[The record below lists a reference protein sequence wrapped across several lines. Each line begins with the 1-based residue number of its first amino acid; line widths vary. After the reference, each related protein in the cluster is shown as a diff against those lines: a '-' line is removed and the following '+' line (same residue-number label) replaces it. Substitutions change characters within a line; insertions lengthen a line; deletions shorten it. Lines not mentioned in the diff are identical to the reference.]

1 MMSKNT
7 EQLHLQ
13 DLADTT
19 VINPVDAN
27 GARGLE
33 GLGAFPPAG
42 GDGFAGFTADG
53 GDGGNMP
60 LEAKKSH
67 KGPIIVLVSI
77 AVILV
82 ALIAVFFTM
91 RWHYADRV
99 APGVSFGSVKVTGQ
113 TRGDLT
119 ATVNKAVKDSSVV
132 VKGDNDRQISATLKD
147 LGVSVD
153 VKKTVDDLLA
163 AKKSEN
169 LLQDIARVNP
179 FSHESVKLAAKVNTY
194 EMSRFLSDK
203 LISDDERAVASSISY
218 DANA

>member
-60 LEAKKSH
+60 L
-67 KGPIIVLVSI
+67 
-77 AVILV
+77 
-82 ALIAVFFTM
+82 
-91 RWHYADRV
+91 
-99 APGVSFGSVKVTGQ
+99 
-113 TRGDLT
+113 
-119 ATVNKAVKDSSVV
+119 
-132 VKGDNDRQISATLKD
+132 
-147 LGVSVD
+147 
-153 VKKTVDDLLA
+153 
-163 AKKSEN
+163 
-169 LLQDIARVNP
+169 
-179 FSHESVKLAAKVNTY
+179 
-194 EMSRFLSDK
+194 
-203 LISDDERAVASSISY
+203 
-218 DANA
+218 